1 MNWELRLVDALNGLA
16 GRSAAFDW
24 LVYHVAEG
32 FLWLVPLLA
41 VVALWVWQRRAEAAW
56 GVLAA
61 GIGVAIADVLGGRL
75 KYVFERPRPC
85 HVMDAWHEVV
95 GCGNAFSM
103 PSNHMINSTF
113 VAAFLQVL
121 FPKAGWV
128 LWPIVAFNAF
138 GRMYTAAHYP
148 TDVVVGV
155 LIGAVL
161 GVGFALLFRRWWR
174 MRTGRPSG
182 PVEASQ
188 P

>member
-1 MNWELRLVDALNGLA
+1 VDWELRLVEALNGLA

-24 LVYHVAEG
+24 LVHQVAEG

-41 VVALWVWQRRAEAAW
+41 VVALWVWQRRAQAAW
-56 GVLAA
+56 AVLAC
-61 GIGVAIADVLGGRL
+61 GIGVAIADFLGGRL

-85 HVMDAWHEVV
+85 HVLDAWQSVV

-113 VAAFLQVL
+113 VAAFVQVL

-128 LWPIVAFNAF
+128 LWPIVAFNGF

-148 TDVVVGV
+148 TDLVVGT

-161 GVGFALLFRRWWR
+161 GVGSAHLFRRWWR
-174 MRTGRPSG
+174 VRTDRTPASA
-182 PVEASQ
+182 EAAQ
-188 P
+188 A